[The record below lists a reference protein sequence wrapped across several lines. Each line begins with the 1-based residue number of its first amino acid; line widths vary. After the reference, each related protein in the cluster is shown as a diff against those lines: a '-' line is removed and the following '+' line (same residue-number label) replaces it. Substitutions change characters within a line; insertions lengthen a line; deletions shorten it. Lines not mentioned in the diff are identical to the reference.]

1 MDGRRV
7 DAGPDA
13 VDVVGVEVAPA
24 ARAVGTVAGGGHG
37 AAATLG
43 RGAATTTAAGS
54 VGVTVVL
61 DGGRDDG
68 GAAAPLGVACGMLGG
83 FGRRRGVVQRSQ
95 TSWRWREK

>member
-13 VDVVGVEVAPA
+13 ADVVGVEVAG
-24 ARAVGTVAGGGHG
+24 AVGTVAGGGHG

-43 RGAATTTAAGS
+43 RGAATTTAAGR
-54 VGVTVVL
+54 VGATVVL
-61 DGGRDDG
+61 DDGGRDDG
-68 GAAAPLGVACGMLGG
+68 GAAAPLGVAWGTLGG

-95 TSWRWREK
+95 ASWRWREK